1 MKKLAAILIS
11 AAALLSACGSDVV
24 DNGVQNE
31 LEDVGDE
38 IQEEVDQV
46 SE

>member
-11 AAALLSACGSDVV
+11 AAAFVSACGSDVV
-24 DNGVQNE
+24 DNGVENE
-31 LEDVGDE
+31 LQDVGDE

>member
-11 AAALLSACGSDVV
+11 SAALLGACGSDVV

-38 IQEEVDQV
+38 LQEEVDQV
-46 SE
+46 SK